1 MSFTCILV
9 GECDEIFVCFDDDAT
24 HLTGN
29 RQCLLDITHRTPIET
44 LMTLALEVGLLVDV
58 YVLKVY
64 YRNGIT
70 LIDLYRVF
78 LVLGM

>member
-1 MSFTCILV
+1 
-9 GECDEIFVCFDDDAT
+9 
-24 HLTGN
+24 
-29 RQCLLDITHRTPIET
+29 
-44 LMTLALEVGLLVDV
+44 MTLALEVGLLVDV